1 MASNIA
7 AVRWPANQNVIGQC
21 LVKLRADRRQKF
33 LGCLGRRDGNLS
45 LAAEAGIEI
54 EKIKWFAH
62 FGVAALVTR
71 GKGRAYDLVKSATWS
86 ASKLADTPNRPNP

>member
-1 MASNIA
+1 MSSVNALSSCAPIA
-7 AVRWPANQNVIGQC
+7 
-21 LVKLRADRRQKF
+21 RQKF

-62 FGVAALVTR
+62 FGVAALNLRV
-71 GKGRAYDLVKSATWS
+71 GKVGPTTW
-86 ASKLADTPNRPNP
+86 